1 LRNGSEE
8 ELQVVEMKKVHGEI
22 GPASEFL
29 QAHIKGSLRVKGS
42 QILVDGVEHH
52 ELKLLLHKFLY
63 HRGLDGY
70 KVHSAQIFW
79 RLYHLMKR
87 RIRNRP
93 RAVLRPPPKRC
104 HTFSLD
110 DSSPGCLEQ
119 NRS

>member
-1 LRNGSEE
+1 
-8 ELQVVEMKKVHGEI
+8 MKKVHAET

-70 KVHSAQIFW
+70 KVHSRPDILEIVPPDEKQDQKPSVC
-79 RLYHLMKR
+79 RL
-87 RIRNRP
+87 P
-93 RAVLRPPPKRC
+93 TPPETMHNFFPGRK
-104 HTFSLD
+104 
-110 DSSPGCLEQ
+110 SPL
-119 NRS
+119 

>member
-8 ELQVVEMKKVHGEI
+8 ELQVVEMKKVHAEI

-70 KVHSAQIFW
+70 KVHS
-79 RLYHLMKR
+79 
-87 RIRNRP
+87 RP
-93 RAVLRPPPKRC
+93 DILEIVPPDEKEDQKPSEGRPPTAPE
-104 HTFSLD
+104 TMPYLF
-110 DSSPGCLEQ
+110 PGRQ
-119 NRS
+119 